1 MNVSAVFSAT
11 ERQKLAVLINNFS
24 VFASQV
30 ITLSGADFRTR
41 SLRNL
46 AAVKKRHPQ
55 LLGRLDDLARDQNEE
70 IPSRLI
76 EDLARM
82 PSDLAQAISLIRRCL
97 LASAF
102 LAHYLAQP
110 AEEQGEPIGKS
121 PSLH

>member
-1 MNVSAVFSAT
+1 MSAVFSAT

-46 AAVKKRHPQ
+46 AVAKRRHPQ

-76 EDLARM
+76 EGLARM
-82 PSDLAQAISLIRRCL
+82 PSDLAQAMSLIRRCL

-102 LAHYLAQP
+102 LAHYIAQP
-110 AEEQGEPIGKS
+110 AEEQGEPTAKR